1 MASLLIEIEDAEF
14 EIDLDGVHAAVER
27 VSGSGAPTSSRAG
40 AQVVRQLGSGAY
52 HVIRGNRS
60 FLIGVERVDESSY
73 RVTLGGSESLARVQT
88 PKDRLLA
95 RYGVAAASAS
105 GEAHVKAPMPG
116 LVLRV
121 LVGVGDVVAR
131 GQGLVV
137 LEAMK
142 MENELAAPIDGTVR
156 AIHAAV
162 GDAVGKNS
170 PLVEIAA
177 PLDGNEG
184 QRENT

>member
-1 MASLLIEIEDAEF
+1 
-14 EIDLDGVHAAVER
+14 
-27 VSGSGAPTSSRAG
+27 
-40 AQVVRQLGSGAY
+40 
-52 HVIRGNRS
+52 
-60 FLIGVERVDESSY
+60 
-73 RVTLGGSESLARVQT
+73 
-88 PKDRLLA
+88 
-95 RYGVAAASAS
+95 
-105 GEAHVKAPMPG
+105 
-116 LVLRV
+116 
-121 LVGVGDVVAR
+121 
-131 GQGLVV
+131 
-137 LEAMK
+137 MK

>member
-1 MASLLIEIEDAEF
+1 MASLLVEIEDTVF
-14 EIDLDGVHAAVER
+14 EINLDGLSTAGESDSA
-27 VSGSGAPTSSRAG
+27 SSAPTDSQAC
-40 AQVVRQLGSGAY
+40 AQVVTQLGVGSY

-60 FLIGVERVDESSY
+60 FKIGVERVDASSY
-73 RVTLGGSESLARVQT
+73 RVTLNGSEVVARVRT
-88 PKDRLLA
+88 AKDRLLE
-95 RYGVAAASAS
+95 RYGVAASSSA

-121 LVGVGDVVAR
+121 LVGVGDVVTR
-131 GQGLVV
+131 GQGILV

-142 MENELAAPIDGTVR
+142 MENELAAPIDGTIR

-177 PLDGNEG
+177 PLEGNDG
-184 QRENT
+184 QQENT